1 MRSST
6 GNSSAGKRSLGL
18 VKLKPCCAH
27 AVKPL
32 AFGVPVAVTLFGVY
46 ELLEWLFMAERDTVA
61 IHLLHLFAG
70 IVFSLLIA
78 ATVSWSIIN
87 SSPGF
92 IPDTPREDSSL
103 GGPMNAS
110 DRTKRYAEWFI
121 AMRWI
126 AVLLASALVITSVRF
141 LHWLPEEVWWPLIA
155 ALGALVVSNVVYSI
169 LLRCEQSV
177 SSVLQF
183 QGYLDLVVL
192 TALLHFSG
200 GIENPLSM
208 MMVFHII
215 IGGVLLPKPQ
225 SYLLAAF
232 GSLLFAVMAWMEWAD
247 VVEHYTLMLYP
258 HFKEATG
265 ELFHP
270 AHNGL
275 YACSRIA
282 LHTTVLFLTAYFV
295 TSLAERLRQKE
306 RRLEA
311 MAERAMADQQLL
323 ERALETT
330 GTALRVLGPEDKT
343 HWSNARWQT
352 WFGSAADPKQLDDF
366 AEPSPARSTFA
377 DGQTRLTEFALAHGP
392 VTASRRGRDGTR
404 VVQVTTAPIR
414 ESGGKVRQVVELAQD
429 ITAQKQAQAQFVRAG
444 QLSAVGEL
452 AGQVAHEV
460 NNPIAIISAKARLL
474 LSDHRRDMSP
484 KVAQEL
490 EKITDLSDRVAEIA
504 QGLLSYCRPSAAI
517 REPIDV
523 CDPIRKCLA
532 LVDQHARKAGVTI
545 HDHLPHYLP
554 KVKANAQELE
564 QVFLN
569 LVINALDAM
578 PDGGDLGVAHAPT
591 TLMDRSRGIAITVS
605 DTGAGIAPEI
615 RERIFEPFF
624 TTKKDRGTGLG
635 LSIGLGLIRGL
646 GGDIVVESESGKGA
660 RFTVILP
667 IYPAKGEK
675 GHA

>member
-1 MRSST
+1 M
-6 GNSSAGKRSLGL
+6 
-18 VKLKPCCAH
+18 KLKPCCAH
-27 AVKPL
+27 ALKPI

-46 ELLEWLFMAERDTVA
+46 ELLEWLFMAEMDTVA
-61 IHLLHLFAG
+61 VHVLHLFAG
-70 IVFSLLIA
+70 VVFSLLIA

-92 IPDTPREDSSL
+92 IPDTPRDDSGL
-103 GGPMNAS
+103 PGPANAS
-110 DRTKRYAEWFI
+110 DRAKRYAQWFV

-126 AVLLASALVITSVRF
+126 AVLLASALVITSVRL
-141 LHWLPEEVWWPLIA
+141 LHWLPLEVWWPLVA
-155 ALGALVVSNVVYSI
+155 GLGALVASNVAYSI
-169 LLRCEQSV
+169 FLRCEQSV
-177 SSVLQF
+177 SSVLVF
-183 QGYLDLVVL
+183 QGYFDLVVL
-192 TALLHFSG
+192 TMLLHFSG

-232 GSLLFAVMAWMEWAD
+232 GSVLFALMAWLEWAD
-247 VVEHYTLMLYP
+247 AVEHYTLMLYP
-258 HFKEATG
+258 HFKVPGG

-270 AHNGL
+270 AHNTL
-275 YACSRIA
+275 YACSRMT

-330 GTALRVLGPEDKT
+330 GTALRVLGPDDKT
-343 HWSNARWQT
+343 HWSNTRWQI
-352 WFGSAADPKQLDDF
+352 WFGNAPHHDQVDDSGDT
-366 AEPSPARSTFA
+366 SPAGRTFT
-377 DGQTRLTEFALAHGP
+377 DGQTRLTEFALAHGSDA
-392 VTASRRGRDGTR
+392 TAQRSADGTR

-414 ESGGKVRQVVELAQD
+414 EPGGKVRQVVELAQD
-429 ITAQKQAQAQFVRAG
+429 VTAQKQAEAQIVRAG

-474 LSDHRRDMSP
+474 LSDHRAEMSP
-484 KVAQEL
+484 KIAQEL
-490 EKITDLSDRVAEIA
+490 EKITDLSDRVAGIA
-504 QGLLSYCRPSAAI
+504 QGLLSYCRPSAAV
-517 REPIDV
+517 REPVDIRQPV
-523 CDPIRKCLA
+523 RKCLA

-545 HDHLPHYLP
+545 HDELPHSVP

-578 PDGGDLGVAHAPT
+578 PEGGELRVAYAPT
-591 TLMDRSRGIAITVS
+591 TVADGDRGIAVVVT

-615 RERIFEPFF
+615 RDRIFEPFF
-624 TTKKDRGTGLG
+624 TTKKERGTGLG

-646 GGDIVVESESGKGA
+646 GGDIDVKSEVGKGS
-660 RFTVILP
+660 RFAVKLP
-667 IYPAKGEK
+667 IYSARG
-675 GHA
+675 GRNHA